1 MKQVLIFCIQ
11 TLAALLKCCCNS
23 HVDRHLV
30 VLLSR
35 LLAVIEQI
43 FSWEF
48 AQQSHI
54 LYMLIVS
61 IQQCTLHCTK
71 HKNEQIQGKCCM
83 IITS

>member
-1 MKQVLIFCIQ
+1 MKQVLVFCVQ

-23 HVDRHLV
+23 NIDQHFML
-30 VLLSR
+30 LLSR

-54 LYMLIVS
+54 LYVLMLDFLHAFS
-61 IQQCTLHCTK
+61 IM
-71 HKNEQIQGKCCM
+71 QI
-83 IITS
+83 